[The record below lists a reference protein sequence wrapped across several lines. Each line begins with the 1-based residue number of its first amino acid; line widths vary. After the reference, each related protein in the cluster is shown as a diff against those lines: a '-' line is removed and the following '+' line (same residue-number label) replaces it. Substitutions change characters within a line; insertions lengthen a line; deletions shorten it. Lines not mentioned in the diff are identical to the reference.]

1 MKILA
6 IDTSTARMTAALV
19 TDTNQRE
26 LNTGELDGPQTH
38 GEFLADQLRRLLA
51 GEVPDLIAV
60 GLGPGPYTG
69 LRVGITTGEVL
80 AHAWGISVVGVPTLA
95 ALAQAHRTRGG
106 GECAAVLDV
115 KRREIAWQVFGDDGT
130 PKTDPRISPI
140 TDLSELQQYP
150 IVGPAFL
157 TQKLVEVEVVDASPV
172 SAIAIA
178 ELAKT
183 TPIAPIKPLYLR
195 APDAADPKPNKSV
208 LSNG

>member
-6 IDTSTARMTAALV
+6 IDTSTARMTAAFV
-19 TDTNQRE
+19 TDTEQRE
-26 LNTGELDGPQTH
+26 LNTGELDGPQSH
-38 GEFLADQLRRLLA
+38 GEMLADQLQKLLA
-51 GEVPDLIAV
+51 GEVPDLVAV

-80 AHAWGISVVGVPTLA
+80 AHAWGIPVVGVPTLA
-95 ALAQAHRTRGG
+95 AIAQAHRTRGG

-115 KRREIAWQVFGDDGT
+115 KRREIAWQVFGTDGA
-130 PKTDPRISPI
+130 PKTEPQISPI
-140 TDLSELQQYP
+140 TDLAELQQHK
-150 IVGPAFL
+150 IVGPAFI
-157 TQKLVEVEVVDASPV
+157 TQKLVQVAVADASPV

-178 ELAKT
+178 ELARSM
-183 TPIAPIKPLYLR
+183 PVAPIKPLYLR